1 MKIEKAFEK
10 KTRSSIKEFINL
22 EKNPLNIVP
31 KNNNIDLKRRL
42 AEKLK
47 KLNKRT
53 EIAISEIISKRRV
66 FKK

>member
-1 MKIEKAFEK
+1 LKIEKAFEK